1 MFATALW
8 DANSGLRL
16 RRLQAA
22 RAVLHDEVSLL
33 QQEVQQLQQEF
44 ILLQQEGGS
53 EKSLDYLLHIARE
66 EAGFVA
72 PHERV
77 LLLPAL

>member
-1 MFATALW
+1 SSW
-8 DANSGLRL
+8 SRL
-16 RRLQAA
+16 APIRNFERSWA